1 MSGDK
6 KPASS
11 KPASS
16 SEPPQNPPKSSSVK
30 PEKSKTQTFGP
41 PLNLTVPKNKAVG
54 CEHLFAFYKKPGWGV
69 EDTKDRYN
77 KKLDLLIDY
86 KKECKSCS
94 TCHDVPA
101 SLYLCLECEELNCW
115 DCADQHAKG
124 EEHEFSLNCRNGY
137 LWCHACRDFIYDSD
151 LERVRCAHEK
161 VIAATSFRK
170 RKRPTADEAR
180 YIENNS
186 NPQPCKSTGLRGMV
200 NFGNTCWISVSLL
213 SLLENP
219 LLRNFFM
226 TRPHEYQTCQIE
238 CCLVCELGRIFDAF
252 YSEDNLSPFAAM
264 EFIIATSKRL
274 PSFRATEQQDPS
286 DFLSL
291 LLGRLC
297 EDFNQKDPVT
307 GECKCILHQV
317 FHWKISDHRY
327 CKSCKSKNT
336 LDGPLS
342 GPLLLFNKLGKD
354 WRDTPAGKRR
364 KAETKSDNPTP
375 SLKVFLDEYY
385 KKQANVPYTCKN
397 CKNATEGNTTHF
409 HSFKAYPMV
418 VTCYFPWMKMGEN
431 TSPEHVEFP
440 LALDLK
446 EFATPVR
453 SGKVKLEDAPSVW
466 YDLFFTTVHHGSDK
480 GGHYVCYA
488 RDREGSWFHF
498 NDTNVTVAKPEHVL
512 GSTSIMLSYILRKL
526 PETEV

>member
-124 EEHEFSLNCRNGY
+124 EEHEFSLNYRNGY

-200 NFGNTCWISVSLL
+200 NFGNTC
-213 SLLENP
+213 
-219 LLRNFFM
+219 
-226 TRPHEYQTCQIE
+226 
-238 CCLVCELGRIFDAF
+238 RIFDAF

-286 DFLSL
+286 DFLGL

-297 EDFNQKDPVT
+297 EDLNQKDPVT

-364 KAETKSDNPTP
+364 KVETKSDNPTP

>member
-124 EEHEFSLNCRNGY
+124 EEHEFSLNYRNGY

-286 DFLSL
+286 DFLGL

-297 EDFNQKDPVT
+297 EDLNQKDPVT
-307 GECKCILHQV
+307 GECKL
-317 FHWKISDHRY
+317 
-327 CKSCKSKNT
+327 
-336 LDGPLS
+336 
-342 GPLLLFNKLGKD
+342 
-354 WRDTPAGKRR
+354 
-364 KAETKSDNPTP
+364 
-375 SLKVFLDEYY
+375 FLDEYY